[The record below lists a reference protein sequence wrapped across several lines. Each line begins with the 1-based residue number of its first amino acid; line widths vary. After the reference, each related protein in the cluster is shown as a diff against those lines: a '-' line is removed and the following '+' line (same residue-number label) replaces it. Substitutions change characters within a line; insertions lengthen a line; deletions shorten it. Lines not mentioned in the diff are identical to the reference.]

1 MTAAATGLGAFLRW
15 WGGELAALAPPTL
28 RRAIAGRSAQLIAR
42 PAAPGGAT
50 LTMAQ
55 RGRLKPLGALDALP
69 RAALRGMA
77 RAARRGGLSVAL
89 AVPSARIATR
99 RVALPAAAER
109 DAEAALALD
118 LDRLTPFGADELFWG
133 WRIAARGPQPDRIA
147 VDVTFTPR
155 AQWAPTLEA
164 LAAAGLPAHGVM
176 IWDGD
181 DAAADPA
188 DAMTLHGL
196 SRPAARGASFG
207 RRAALAGCAALALL
221 GLWHAGAAHWR
232 LRAEL
237 AALGPAVQRAR
248 AAAFAGAGPQADPLG
263 ARLGEARA
271 TTPLAVATLDAL
283 SAALPDDAW
292 VSQLTLAEGRLSL
305 QGEAAEAARLIPLL
319 EAADA
324 FAAPR
329 FEAPLQR
336 IDDGARERFVISL
349 SVAPA
354 LAPGEADAP

>member
-1 MTAAATGLGAFLRW
+1 MTAAAAGVGAFLRW
-15 WGGELAALAPPTL
+15 WGGELAALAPPAL
-28 RRAIAGRSAQLIAR
+28 RRAVTGRTAQVLAK
-42 PAAPGGAT
+42 PAANGVALT
-50 LTMAQ
+50 LAQ

-69 RAALRGMA
+69 RAALRRMA
-77 RAARRGGLSVAL
+77 RAARRGGLTVAL
-89 AVPSARIATR
+89 AVPSAQTATR

-118 LDRLTPFGADELFWG
+118 MDRLTPFAAEELFWG
-133 WRIAARGPQPDRIA
+133 WRMAGRGPQPDRIA
-147 VDVTFTPR
+147 VEVTFTPR
-155 AQWAPTLEA
+155 APWAPALAA
-164 LAAAGLPAHGVM
+164 LAAAGLPADGVLV
-176 IWDGD
+176 WDEAG
-181 DAAADPA
+181 APADPA
-188 DAMTLHGL
+188 DAMTLRGL

-248 AAAFAGAGPQADPLG
+248 AAAFAGAGPAADALG
-263 ARLGEARA
+263 ARLGEVRA
-271 TTPLAVATLDAL
+271 ATPLAVATLDAL

-292 VSQLTLAEGRLSL
+292 VSQLTLAEGRLSI

-319 EAADA
+319 GEAEA

-336 IDDGARERFVISL
+336 IDDGSRERFVISL
-349 SVAPA
+349 SIAPA
-354 LAPGEADAP
+354 AAPGGAGVR